1 MLKNALLVT
10 VGIVIGATAI
20 QLHAAAIEPSVYE
33 VYEANITD
41 EAAYAKALPDIQ
53 KIVKEAGGA
62 TRIAGGFNKAKL
74 TYGKADVGNRYV
86 IVRWDSL
93 QSYEKAWNGGGKAW
107 IEKNAPDARQ
117 VIVEGIEAK

>member
-1 MLKNALLVT
+1 MKL
-10 VGIVIGATAI
+10 
-20 QLHAAAIEPSVYE
+20 
-33 VYEANITD
+33 YEANITD

-74 TYGKADVGNRYV
+74 TYGKSAVGNRYV

>member
-1 MLKNALLVT
+1 MWLVLLPERCFPFNR
-10 VGIVIGATAI
+10 
-20 QLHAAAIEPSVYE
+20 QS
-33 VYEANITD
+33 
-41 EAAYAKALPDIQ
+41 AYLDN
-53 KIVKEAGGA
+53 KIRRGA

-74 TYGKADVGNRYV
+74 TYGKSAVGNRYV

-93 QSYEKAWNGGGKAW
+93 QSYETAWNGGGKAW